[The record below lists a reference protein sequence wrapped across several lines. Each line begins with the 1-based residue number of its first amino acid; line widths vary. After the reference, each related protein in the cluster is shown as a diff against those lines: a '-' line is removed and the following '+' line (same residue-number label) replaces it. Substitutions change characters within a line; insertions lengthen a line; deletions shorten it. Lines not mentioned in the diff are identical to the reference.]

1 MAVVA
6 FVFVAT
12 AAVVVAAL
20 CKANEIKSGLKSHL
34 FNPNMSALLAKRRA
48 RVELIQ
54 DAVAFSHLKTF

>member
-1 MAVVA
+1 MAVVG
-6 FVFVAT
+6 F
-12 AAVVVAAL
+12 VVVVAAAL

-54 DAVAFSHLKTF
+54 DAVAFSHPKTS